1 MNGWTDGRRR
11 QQAERIRDWQPWK
24 HSTGPCTPEGKAKAS
39 RNAFK
44 GSTRQCMREIARML
58 AKMKP

>member
-1 MNGWTDGRRR
+1 MNGWTDDRRR

-24 HSTGPCTPEGKAKAS
+24 HSTGPRSQEGKAKAS

-44 GSTRQCMREIARML
+44 GSPRQCLREIARML
-58 AKMKP
+58 SAMKP